1 MSEPAN
7 PDPFEML
14 PDLGAERPDFEE
26 PWQGEAL
33 ALVVSLHRAGY
44 FEWREWVGA
53 LSTEIA
59 HDAASTS
66 ERPYYQQWLAAIE
79 KLLAAK
85 ELVADGERET
95 RKRAGKESAINDMIE
110 EAQELGADAVV
121 GVDLDY
127 ETIGERMLMVSANG
141 TAVKFG

>member
-95 RKRAGKESAINDMIE
+95 RKRAWRVNRRPKLTPNRRAI
-110 EAQELGADAVV
+110 LTP
-121 GVDLDY
+121 L
-127 ETIGERMLMVSANG
+127 SG
-141 TAVKFG
+141 TAEVVPVVNRGDPSGFV

>member
-95 RKRAGKESAINDMIE
+95 RKRAWRDAYLSTPHGEAVLLNRESTRPE
-110 EAQELGADAVV
+110 EEIA
-121 GVDLDY
+121 
-127 ETIGERMLMVSANG
+127 
-141 TAVKFG
+141 K